1 MLTRLSPRVDALDLA
16 DKPFAAEVFMDTCN
30 KYDVVVIGGGTS
42 GVAAGIAAA
51 RVGADTLVIERL
63 GALGG
68 QMNVS
73 GPPGFAYANL
83 YNERHERII
92 GGIITE
98 THERLLKDGH
108 ALPHLEPDFRGWYT
122 FAYVDPDWW
131 GLLIFEMMQENGV
144 HLLLHSLAVDVI
156 KEGKAVRG
164 VIVEN
169 VSGKQ
174 AIFGKVLIDCTGE
187 GEIAAR
193 AGAPYEI
200 LPKEQMEPH
209 SLAFTADGVDWEK
222 VLDYIKN
229 HPEEFEFERFQENTQ
244 HKWTYDE
251 LVARIRRI
259 ESIVELGE
267 VMGYRSIKIK
277 GMESGEW
284 HGYSGIGFFLI
295 PREGGVIQAHFQ
307 HSSQVGNCDAT
318 NVEDLTYAEIE
329 CRRQI
334 VMAWKFIRKYLP
346 GFENAYITRGGPE
359 VRIREGRRIM
369 GDYVL
374 TREDVIEER
383 KFPDVIGKSAFP
395 AGAVHV
401 VGPSTLAT
409 MKPPDVPKTGGSHDI
424 PYRCLVPREVENLL
438 VAGKAISARREAYQR
453 FLMQTMVTGQAA
465 GVAAAL
471 CARDNITPR
480 MLEADV
486 SELQRI
492 LIDQGAILTGTH

>member
-1 MLTRLSPRVDALDLA
+1 MQIIGG
-16 DKPFAAEVFMDTCN
+16 
-30 KYDVVVIGGGTS
+30 YDVVVVGGGTS
-42 GVAAGIAAA
+42 GVAAAIAAA
-51 RVGADTLVIERL
+51 RAGAKTIVIERV

-98 THERLLKDGH
+98 THERLLREGH
-108 ALPHLEPDFRGWYT
+108 AIPHLEPEFRGWYT

-131 GLLIFEMMQENGV
+131 ELLIFEMMRENKV
-144 HLLLHSLAVDVI
+144 DLLLHSLAVEAV
-156 KEGKAVRG
+156 KEGNAVRG
-164 VIVEN
+164 VVVEN
-169 VSGKQ
+169 VSGRQ
-174 AIFGKVLIDCTGE
+174 TVLGKVLIDCTGE
-187 GEIAAR
+187 GEFAAR

-209 SLAFTADGVDWEK
+209 TLSFTADGVDWEK
-222 VLDYIKN
+222 VLKYIKEN
-229 HPEEFEFERFQENTQ
+229 PQEFEFERFMENTQ
-244 HKWTYDE
+244 HKWSYDE
-251 LVARIRRI
+251 LVSRLRKID
-259 ESIVELGE
+259 SIVEFGE
-267 VMGYRSIKIK
+267 VMGFRSIKMK
-277 GMESGEW
+277 GMETGEW
-284 HGYSGIGFFLI
+284 HGCSGVGFFLI
-295 PREGGVIQAHFQ
+295 PREGGIIQAHFQ
-307 HSSQVGNCDAT
+307 HSSQVNCDAT
-318 NVEDLTYAEIE
+318 TVEGLTFGEIE

-334 VMAWKFIRKYLP
+334 VIAWKFIKKYLP
-346 GFENAYITRGGPE
+346 GFENAYITRLCPE
-359 VRIREGRRIM
+359 LRIREGRRIM

-374 TREDVIEER
+374 TPDDVVEER

-395 AGAVHV
+395 ANAVHV
-401 VGPSTLAT
+401 VGPDTLASMT
-409 MKPPDVPKTGGSHDI
+409 PVGPKTGGSHDI

-438 VAGKAISARREAYQR
+438 IAGKSISAERGAYQR

-480 MLEADV
+480 MLEEDV

-492 LIDQGAILTGTH
+492 LVEQGAILTGTH

>member
-1 MLTRLSPRVDALDLA
+1 MPLWDAGIFRLPLLGSKTVRQGGIVQTDH
-16 DKPFAAEVFMDTCN
+16 
-30 KYDVVVIGGGTS
+30 KYGVIVVGGGTS
-42 GVAAGIAAA
+42 GVAAAIASA
-51 RVGADTLVIERL
+51 RTGAETLVIERV

-83 YNERHERII
+83 YNDRGERII

-98 THERLLKDGH
+98 THERLLAEGH
-108 ALPHLEPDFRGWYT
+108 AIPHMEPDFRGWYT

-131 GLLIFEMMQENGV
+131 GLLVFEMMRENGV
-144 HLLLHSLAVDVI
+144 KLLLRSLAVDVV
-156 KEGKAVRG
+156 KDGNAVRG
-164 VIVEN
+164 VVVEN
-169 VSGKQ
+169 VSGRQ
-174 AIFGKVLIDCTGE
+174 TIYGNVIIDCTGE
-187 GEIAAR
+187 GEIAAK

-200 LPKEQMEPH
+200 LPKDKMEPH
-209 SLAFTADGVDWEK
+209 SLSFTADGVDWGK
-222 VLDYIKN
+222 VLDYIKAN
-229 HPEEFEFERFQENTQ
+229 PREFEFERFLENTQ

-251 LVARIRRI
+251 LVARIRKVDTI
-259 ESIVELGE
+259 AEFGE
-267 VMGYRSIKIK
+267 VMGYRSLKMK
-277 GMESGEW
+277 GLETGEW
-284 HGYSGIGFFLI
+284 HGFSGVGFFLM

-318 NVEDLTYAEIE
+318 DVRDLTSGEIE

-334 VMAWKFIRKYLP
+334 VIAWKFIKKYLP
-346 GFENAYITRGGPE
+346 GFENAYITRVCPE
-359 VRIREGRRIM
+359 MRIREGRRIM

-374 TREDVIEER
+374 TGEDVVEER

-401 VGPSTLAT
+401 VGPGTLET
-409 MKPPDVPKTGGSHDI
+409 MTPPDLPRTGGSHDI
-424 PYRCLVPREVENLL
+424 PYRCLVPRDIENLL
-438 VAGKAISARREAYQR
+438 VAGKAISARREAYHR

-471 CARDNITPR
+471 CAKGRITPR
-480 MLEADV
+480 ALESDV

-492 LIDQGAILTGTH
+492 LVDQGAILTGTH